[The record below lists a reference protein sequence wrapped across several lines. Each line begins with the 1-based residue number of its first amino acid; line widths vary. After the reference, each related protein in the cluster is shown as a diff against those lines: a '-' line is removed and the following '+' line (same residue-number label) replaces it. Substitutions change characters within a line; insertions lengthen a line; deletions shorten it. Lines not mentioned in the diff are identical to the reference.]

1 MVDMEVMLAELV
13 MVEMVV
19 TLAKGAM
26 GMVAMEARADP
37 RGGMVVTVGMV
48 VAREMVEMAAMQVQ
62 GEKEV

>member
-1 MVDMEVMLAELV
+1 M
-13 MVEMVV
+13 V